1 MDAANRL
8 GPAAETAD
16 VSLVYTCGSCALQAP
31 AKSNFPPL
39 DEIFWG
45 DKCFFFVCV
54 DSADWAPKFTHGGDL
69 V

>member
-39 DEIFWG
+39 MR
-45 DKCFFFVCV
+45 FFLGISVFFLCV